1 MSEPVR
7 GLVVAHGPMAEGLV
21 AAVQRIA
28 GVEADALQALSNE
41 GLGPEGLRAAL
52 EARLGAAPAVVF
64 VDLPSGSCALEA
76 RRVARAR
83 PATAVVCG
91 VNLPMLLDF
100 VFHRDLPLETLVPRL
115 LERGRGG
122 ILGEVAA
129 ESADADRS
137 APR

>member
-1 MSEPVR
+1 MKGPVR

-28 GVEADALQALSNE
+28 GVEGDALQAVSNE

-52 EARLGAAPAVVF
+52 EERLGSAPAIVF

-76 RRVARAR
+76 RRLLRTR
-83 PATAVVCG
+83 PETAVVCG

-100 VFHRDLPLETLVPRL
+100 VFHRDLPLDALVPRL

-129 ESADADRS
+129 DAHADR
-137 APR
+137 APSR

>member
-1 MSEPVR
+1 MDTF
-7 GLVVAHGPMAEGLV
+7 LTAEQ
-21 AAVQRIA
+21 AAELLRLHVKRI
-28 GVEADALQALSNE
+28 QALARAGRIPATRVGRKWLFS
-41 GLGPEGLRAAL
+41 RAAL